1 MKSLQHLPDPLG
13 PGFVAIWSSGYV
25 VGSLATHYSAP
36 FAITLWRFVVAAVAL
51 GAIARWRGERWPRS
65 LRALSLTAVTG
76 VVMYGVQFCALYLA
90 LADGMP
96 AATTALIAC
105 SAPLVVAV
113 GGAALGWDRL
123 TARQW
128 GGVVLGVVGVAV
140 TVSDRVGRPP
150 SLHALLLTL
159 LGLVGLAGGSLL
171 QSRLVGL
178 GGATALTTLEVV
190 AGAGVTAVVAALA
203 GPLTIAA
210 TVPAWTTFLWLALV
224 TGIGA
229 PLLLFAL
236 IARRGPTQ
244 GTSLLFVVPAVTALA
259 AWPVLGEPVGPVAL
273 VGLVVAGAGLW
284 LARSRPAAVTTR
296 RTAGT
301 AEPVE
306 TAEAA
311 ESADSMEPAEPVVAR

>member
-1 MKSLQHLPDPLG
+1 
-13 PGFVAIWSSGYV
+13 
-25 VGSLATHYSAP
+25 VGSLATRYSAP
-36 FAITLWRFVVAAVAL
+36 FAITLWRFVIAAAAL
-51 GAIARWRGERWPRS
+51 GAIARCRGEAWPRS
-65 LRALSLTAVTG
+65 LRALALTGVTG

-123 TARQW
+123 TGRQW
-128 GGVVLGVVGVAV
+128 SGVVLGVAGVAV

-159 LGLVGLAGGSLL
+159 LGLGGLAGGSLL

-210 TVPAWTTFLWLALV
+210 NVPAWTSFAWLALV

-244 GTSLLFVVPAVTALA
+244 GTSLLFVVPAVTAFA
-259 AWPVLGEPVGPVAL
+259 AWPILGQPVGVVAL
-273 VGLVVAGAGLW
+273 LGLLVAGAGLW
-284 LARSRPAAVTTR
+284 LARRPPAAVTTR
-296 RTAGT
+296 RTPD
-301 AEPVE
+301 PVE
-306 TAEAA
+306 PAKPVAA
-311 ESADSMEPAEPVVAR
+311 C

>member
-1 MKSLQHLPDPLG
+1 MKSLRLSVDPLG
-13 PGFVAIWSSGYV
+13 PAFVAIWSSGYV
-25 VGSLATHYSAP
+25 VGSLATRYSAP
-36 FAITLWRFVVAAVAL
+36 FAITLWRFLIAAAAL
-51 GAIARWRGERWPRS
+51 GVIARWRGESWPRGAG
-65 LRALSLTAVTG
+65 ALVRTGVTG

-105 SAPLVVAV
+105 SAPLVVAL

-123 TARQW
+123 TGRQW
-128 GGVVLGVVGVAV
+128 AGVTLGVAGVAV

-150 SLHALLLTL
+150 SVHALLWTL
-159 LGLVGLAGGSLL
+159 LGLAGLAGGSLL

-178 GGATALTTLEVV
+178 GGATALTTLEVA
-190 AGAGVTAVVAALA
+190 AGAGVTAVVAVLA

-210 TVPAWTTFLWLALV
+210 TLPAWTSFLWLALV

-244 GTSLLFVVPAVTALA
+244 GTSLLFVVPAVTAFV
-259 AWPVLGEPVGPVAL
+259 AWPVLGQPVGVVAL
-273 VGLVVAGAGLW
+273 LGLVVAGVGLW
-284 LARSRPAAVTTR
+284 LARRRPAAVTTR
-296 RTAGT
+296 RT
-301 AEPVE
+301 P
-306 TAEAA
+306 
-311 ESADSMEPAEPVVAR
+311 EPAEPVEPVAPVGVQ

>member
-1 MKSLQHLPDPLG
+1 MKSLRTSLDPLG

-25 VGSLATHYSAP
+25 VGSLATRYSAP
-36 FAITLWRFVVAAVAL
+36 FAITLWRFVIAAAAL
-51 GAIARWRGERWPRS
+51 GAIARWRGERWPRDVRG
-65 LRALSLTAVTG
+65 LALTGVTG
-76 VVMYGVQFCALYLA
+76 VVMYGVQFCALYQA

-113 GGAALGWDRL
+113 GGAVLGWDRL
-123 TARQW
+123 TGRQW
-128 GGVVLGVVGVAV
+128 AGVVLGVVGVAV

-159 LGLVGLAGGSLL
+159 LGLGGLAGGSLL

-178 GGATALTTLEVV
+178 GGATALTTLEIV
-190 AGAGVTAVVAALA
+190 AGASVTAVVAILA

-210 TVPAWTTFLWLALV
+210 TVPAWTSFLWLALV

-229 PLLLFAL
+229 PLLLFVL

-244 GTSLLFVVPAVTALA
+244 GTSLLFVVPAVTAIV
-259 AWPVLGEPVGPVAL
+259 AWPVLGQPVGAVAL
-273 VGLVVAGAGLW
+273 LGLVVAGAGLW
-284 LARSRPAAVTTR
+284 LARRPTAAVTSR
-296 RTAGT
+296 RTP
-301 AEPVE
+301 EP
-306 TAEAA
+306 A
-311 ESADSMEPAEPVVAR
+311 EPAEPVAVR